1 MEKAKE
7 NSFFPPEYDDIHPMK
22 TDSVKAVLNEY
33 SGVTT
38 AHGVPR
44 IITSKSILSKL
55 FWACVTLAALG
66 AFLWQG
72 SLLLFDYKGHPYT
85 TQIDVVTQT
94 EVQFPAVTVC
104 NMNKMRRSAMV
115 GTRFESLIEADG
127 GAMGGDVDYSWWF
140 DWSSEWWL
148 KYEDSSS
155 SREESSKEDIG
166 PSAEGSVISGTSQSV
181 VDMSGDSATDGSSFN
196 TMANFTD
203 IPDGNS
209 STYPSSTPQN
219 QEYSTQSD
227 VDTASAT
234 SDGTESFVDEEWSS
248 TDEVPPL
255 RKRRSGLRLIPDPTT
270 GKLDQR
276 RFVRRK
282 RQTNTGPSSSDP
294 SPSDSSEDP
303 ERFDWWE
310 PEWETNMFDYQAYDW
325 GDVTSDNDWE
335 GFYRQS
341 TADDFSD
348 LLDVINPTREELEIM
363 GHQAE
368 DFILQ
373 CTFDRRPCNYTNFR
387 QFQNKY
393 YGNCF
398 TFNQEVGNSS
408 NARRTGQTGAQYG
421 LHLTL
426 FTEQPEYVG
435 LFAQEAGVRVAIHP
449 PNVFPFP
456 EDDGVVASTGQ
467 ATNIGIRQSYF
478 ERLTKPHGNCSDGTQ
493 TNFTSEEYTYT
504 TRACVKS
511 CVQQH
516 IFNKCGCVT
525 DIMMNDTICS
535 PRNRTE
541 QMCRQAIEQFFH
553 EGQLECFCPIAC
565 KETHFVTAVTSD
577 LWPSERY
584 ETHLKSRLTNEKA
597 TRILQN
603 IEQTRKNL
611 ARVRIY
617 FEELNYEQMIQ
628 KPQYTFESLLG
639 GIGGLLGLY
648 IGFSVITICEV
659 GVLVLDIVKYLF
671 RKAYSHD
678 RVVPVDF
685 KT

>member
-1 MEKAKE
+1 MDMASKT
-7 NSFFPPEYDDIHPMK
+7 NSFFPPEYHDIHPK
-22 TDSVKAVLNEY
+22 KPESVSAVLTDY

-44 IITSKSILSKL
+44 IITSKSVLSKL
-55 FWACVTLAALG
+55 FWACVTLVALA

-72 SLLLFDYKGHPYT
+72 SLLLFDFRGHPYT
-85 TQIDVVTQT
+85 TQIDVVTRT
-94 EVQFPAVTVC
+94 EVRFPAVTVC

-127 GAMGGDVDYSWWF
+127 GVGGGDMDYSWWF

-148 KYEDSSS
+148 KYEESFSSS
-155 SREESSKEDIG
+155 SSEESG
-166 PSAEGSVISGTSQSV
+166 PSDLGSDIFGTDQSG
-181 VDMSGDSATDGSSFN
+181 DMSGDSETDGTTSSVPETTFSE
-196 TMANFTD
+196 FPD
-203 IPDGNS
+203 ISSENNQS
-209 STYPSSTPQN
+209 STSANQN
-219 QEYSTQSD
+219 QSSQSD
-227 VDTASAT
+227 VDTASET
-234 SDGTESFVDEEWSS
+234 SDGFQPSIDEESS
-248 TDEVPPL
+248 APDEGPQV
-255 RKRRSGLRLIPDPTT
+255 RKKRSGLRLIPDPIT

-276 RFVRRK
+276 RRHIRRK
-282 RQTNTGPSSSDP
+282 RQTGIYPSSMG
-294 SPSDSSEDP
+294 SSE
-303 ERFDWWE
+303 EAEKYDWWE
-310 PEWETNMFDYQAYDW
+310 SGWETNMFDYQEYDW
-325 GDVTSDNDWE
+325 DGVTNDNDWQ

-348 LLDVINPTREELEIM
+348 LLDVINPTRQELEDM

-408 NARRTGQTGAQYG
+408 TVRSTGQTGAQYG

-435 LFAQEAGVRVAIHP
+435 LFAQEAGVRVAVHP
-449 PNVFPFP
+449 PDVLPFP

-478 ERLTKPHGNCSDGTQ
+478 ERLSDPHGNCTDGTQ
-493 TNFTSEEYTYT
+493 TNFTSEEYAYT

-516 IFNKCGCVT
+516 LFNKCGCVT

-535 PRNRTE
+535 PRNKTE
-541 QMCRQAIEQFFH
+541 QVCRQAIEQFFH
-553 EGQLECFCPIAC
+553 EGKLECICPIAC
-565 KETHFVTAVTSD
+565 EETLFVTAVTSD

-584 ETHLKSRLTNEKA
+584 ETHLKSRLTNDKA
-597 TRILQN
+597 IRILQD

-628 KPQYTFESLLG
+628 KPKYTFESLLG

-659 GVLVLDIVKYLF
+659 GVLVVDLIKYLF

-678 RVVPVDF
+678 RVVPINL
-685 KT
+685 KN